1 MSEHSAGT
9 DLSTTASVNYS
20 LSESSLRQDETSVS
34 LTTSAL
40 FTTDGDSD
48 ESKITVHM
56 IEKKQLL
63 HELDRL
69 RIELSQKSILLETY
83 KAELLNKID
92 ELEEKLADVAY
103 SKHMLKARL
112 ESQLKLKEDEG
123 RTQQLRLKEELSTI
137 VKRQQK
143 LEEENLRLQ
152 EKAGDLKSGL
162 FDVRL
167 TEEQCVDLKSS
178 DINQLPLK
186 DYVAVSETR
195 YKMAQ
200 FILGS
205 GQNEISK

>member
-1 MSEHSAGT
+1 
-9 DLSTTASVNYS
+9 
-20 LSESSLRQDETSVS
+20 
-34 LTTSAL
+34 
-40 FTTDGDSD
+40 
-48 ESKITVHM
+48 
-56 IEKKQLL
+56 
-63 HELDRL
+63 
-69 RIELSQKSILLETY
+69 
-83 KAELLNKID
+83 
-92 ELEEKLADVAY
+92 
-103 SKHMLKARL
+103 MLKARL

-167 TEEQCVDLKSS
+167 TEEQYVDLKSS

>member
-167 TEEQCVDLKSS
+167 TEEQYVDLKSS